1 MNRRVTSQRDQ
12 AGEIK
17 LVEGTGPITKMLPM
31 GEFLEVYKRDVTFR
45 LRTPDSMDPERTN
58 DNLPWVTSPVA
69 WVGSSHPAIARV
81 LIQSD
86 ELINHATLV
95 AGTQKQDV
103 MLHLH
108 ACKEALLACD
118 AIAIRLSG
126 KVGGIVEIIQSA
138 GLSIDSSGHGL
149 NPFPQVDDL
158 DIDCVAFLVQANRA
172 VKLISQIPSFFLALS
187 KLHSNFDHLGKAL
200 RAEIGESPV
209 CFFVEQQSEFMA
221 RIAALRNFQ
230 EHPAAAKKTVVR
242 NFRLV
247 PDGSVSVPTWL
258 IVGIDDEPGGAIHLD
273 MEVISRSL
281 VEIAEIL
288 VVHLVM
294 QTLTSSFP
302 YVLEQIPDDQANA
315 DLPIRFRL
323 GLNLAKIKSGEARAN
338 PPQ

>member
-1 MNRRVTSQRDQ
+1 
-12 AGEIK
+12 
-17 LVEGTGPITKMLPM
+17 
-31 GEFLEVYKRDVTFR
+31 
-45 LRTPDSMDPERTN
+45 MDPDRTN
-58 DNLPWVTSPVA
+58 ENLPWVTSPVA

-86 ELINHATLV
+86 ELISHATLV
-95 AGTQKQDV
+95 AGAQKQVV

-118 AIAIRLSG
+118 AIANRLAG
-126 KVGGIVEIIQSA
+126 KVDEIVEIIQSA
-138 GLSIDSSGHGL
+138 GLSIDSSGRGL

-172 VKLISQIPSFFLALS
+172 VKLISQIPSFFLTLS

-200 RAEIGESPV
+200 RAEMGESPV
-209 CFFVEQQSEFMA
+209 CHFVEQQSEFMA

-230 EHPAAAKKTVVR
+230 EHPAAAKRTVVR

-258 IVGIDDEPGGAIHLD
+258 IAGIDDEPGGAIHLD
-273 MEVISRSL
+273 MEVISKNL

-294 QTLTSSFP
+294 QTLNSSFP
-302 YVLEQIPDDQANA
+302 YVLEQIPDDQANK

-323 GLNLAKIKSGEARAN
+323 GLDSSKIKFGEARAN